1 MRALELARPL
11 LRSTNNGITAVIGP
25 RGEIQKMIP
34 QFTREVLTTTVT
46 PTSGLTPL
54 RPHRQLAAMGADGA
68 VWFRRAADEPAP
80 ASPISFSAGDA
91 RRRFSSHHLPLW
103 HSHCFI

>member
-1 MRALELARPL
+1 M
-11 LRSTNNGITAVIGP
+11 IGP

-34 QFTREVLTTTVT
+34 QVYPRGVDHHRDPHQRLN
-46 PTSGLTPL
+46 PL

-68 VWFRRAADEPAP
+68 VWFRRALLMSLRQL
-80 ASPISFSAGDA
+80 SPIVSPPATPVAG
-91 RRRFSSHHLPLW
+91 FSSRHLPLW